1 MVRIIIHRGGHEI
14 GGSAVEI
21 RSTGGRILLDLG
33 APLDFDTRAAADID
47 ALRQRGVLQRIQG
60 LYADDTPSFDAILL
74 SHAHLDHSGLLP
86 FAHPDI
92 PLALSSGS
100 RALMELGTRFL
111 KYPVL
116 PNRQVIFEMYRTFSI
131 ADMEITPYLIDHS
144 AFDAAAF
151 EIFTDGRRIVYTGD
165 FRCHGRKAASFER
178 FMRRVTPAP
187 DVLLCEGTTLGRTD
201 APAQTETE
209 LEQEIAERLKRT
221 NGIALFQ
228 CASQNIDRLVTFCR
242 AAQRAGRIM
251 VIDRYTAAT
260 LAELHKLGN
269 KLPTAGRHPNLSIRR
284 PMDAQKTLMLV
295 RPSMLAELSADDTI
309 RSGVFFYSLWN
320 GYRSQPG
327 QMELEKFL
335 VGRGVEL
342 VEAHTSGHADT
353 HTLRLLLERL
363 KPKQIIPIHTLS
375 PEHFREFSDRVRV
388 VQDGEIVEC

>member
-1 MVRIIIHRGGHEI
+1 
-14 GGSAVEI
+14 
-21 RSTGGRILLDLG
+21 
-33 APLDFDTRAAADID
+33 
-47 ALRQRGVLQRIQG
+47 
-60 LYADDTPSFDAILL
+60 
-74 SHAHLDHSGLLP
+74 
-86 FAHPDI
+86 
-92 PLALSSGS
+92 
-100 RALMELGTRFL
+100 MELGTRFL

-165 FRCHGRKAASFER
+165 FRRHGRKAASFER

-260 LAELHKLGN
+260 LAELHKL
-269 KLPTAGRHPNLSIRR
+269 
-284 PMDAQKTLMLV
+284 
-295 RPSMLAELSADDTI
+295 E
-309 RSGVFFYSLWN
+309 
-320 GYRSQPG
+320 
-327 QMELEKFL
+327 
-335 VGRGVEL
+335 
-342 VEAHTSGHADT
+342 TSC
-353 HTLRLLLERL
+353 LRLGGIR
-363 KPKQIIPIHTLS
+363 I
-375 PEHFREFSDRVRV
+375 
-388 VQDGEIVEC
+388 